1 MKTTCF
7 TRIQSSLPSLA
18 AFLALNA
25 TAFAHPGHYH
35 PGEEDEFD
43 ALRANYFHL
52 HGPLEIT
59 LALAA
64 VAFAIIFKINKNQ
77 RIRMGAAIALGGSLL
92 AIAAL

>member
-1 MKTTCF
+1 MKTTCY

-18 AFLALNA
+18 VFLALNA

-35 PGEEDEFD
+35 PGEEDEF
-43 ALRANYFHL
+43 ALRANFLHL

-59 LALAA
+59 FAITA
-64 VAFAIIFKINKNQ
+64 VACAIIFKINKNQ

>member
-1 MKTTCF
+1 MKTKCH
-7 TRIQSSLPSLA
+7 TRMLCSLQSLA
-18 AFLALNA
+18 IFLVLNA

-43 ALRANYFHL
+43 ALRANFLHL
-52 HGPLEIT
+52 HGPLEISFAIT
-59 LALAA
+59 A
-64 VAFAIIFKINKNQ
+64 VACAIIFKINKNQ